1 MPYLQPATSISE
13 AVVDVSTMAKP
24 NALADHVSGQSN
36 KPISKP
42 AHALTESEAKQRL
55 EEFGNNELDNGP
67 GVNPTKIILKQIA
80 NAMMLVLLMAMAV
93 SFGIRSWIEGG
104 VVAAIIVL
112 NIVIG

>member
-1 MPYLQPATSISE
+1 
-13 AVVDVSTMAKP
+13 MAKS

-42 AHALTESEAKQRL
+42 AHALTYVEVTRELGVDSDDGLTEGEAEKRL

-67 GVNPTKIILKQIA
+67 GVNPTKIIMKQIA
-80 NAMMLVLLMAMAV
+80 NAMMLVLLLAMGV
-93 SFGIRSWIEGG
+93 SFGIQSWIEGG
-104 VVAAIIVL
+104 VVAAIIIL